1 MKVPTAHC
9 SNCKPDCRQESE
21 TTNLT
26 AQAKNSLD
34 LLQAQYKAG
43 QRQVMDVVGIYE
55 TFSKTQETEV
65 TLKYEVATLWVEMA
79 RILGVLADG
88 DLI

>member
-1 MKVPTAHC
+1 
-9 SNCKPDCRQESE
+9 
-21 TTNLT
+21 
-26 AQAKNSLD
+26 
-34 LLQAQYKAG
+34 
-43 QRQVMDVVGIYE
+43 MDVVGIYE